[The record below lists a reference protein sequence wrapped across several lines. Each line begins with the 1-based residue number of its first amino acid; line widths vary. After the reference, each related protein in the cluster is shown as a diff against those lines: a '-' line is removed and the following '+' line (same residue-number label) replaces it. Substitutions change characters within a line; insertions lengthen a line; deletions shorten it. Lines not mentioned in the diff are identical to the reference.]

1 MSSGENAETGAEGK
15 SEKGVQP
22 LDGLLTQMGLK
33 NSDLVS
39 SSSEQLTHKMV
50 ARGRKG
56 RKLTPNVQ
64 HKILNALNAV
74 QKQKVFSIKDLFNY
88 ESR

>member
-1 MSSGENAETGAEGK
+1 MSSEESPETGVQGK
-15 SEKGVQP
+15 PEKGVQP
-22 LDGLLTQMGLK
+22 LDGIMTHMGLK

-64 HKILNALNAV
+64 HKILNALNAA
-74 QKQKVFSIKDLFNY
+74 QTQKVFSLKDLFNY

>member
-1 MSSGENAETGAEGK
+1 VSSEESLEADAKGE

-22 LDGLLTQMGLK
+22 LDGILSLMGLK
-33 NSDLVS
+33 NGELVS

-64 HKILNALNAV
+64 HKILNALNAA
-74 QKQKVFSIKDLFNY
+74 QTQKVFSLKDLFNY

>member
-1 MSSGENAETGAEGK
+1 MNFEEKPDAGTEGE

-22 LDGLLTQMGLK
+22 LDGILTELGLK
-33 NSDLVS
+33 NTDLVS

-56 RKLTPNVQ
+56 RRLTPNVQ
-64 HKILNALNAV
+64 HKILNALNAG
-74 QKQKVFSIKDLFNY
+74 QKQKVFSLKDLFNY
-88 ESR
+88 

>member
-1 MSSGENAETGAEGK
+1 MSSEETPETGAKRK

-22 LDGLLTQMGLK
+22 LDGILTEMGLK
-33 NSDLVS
+33 NSGLVS

-56 RKLTPNVQ
+56 RRLTPNTQ
-64 HKILNALNAV
+64 HKILNALNAA
-74 QKQKVFSIKDLFNY
+74 QDKKVFSLKDLFNY
-88 ESR
+88 

>member
-1 MSSGENAETGAEGK
+1 MSSEECPETDAQGK

-22 LDGLLTQMGLK
+22 LDGILTLMGLK

-74 QKQKVFSIKDLFNY
+74 QKQKLFSLKDLFNY